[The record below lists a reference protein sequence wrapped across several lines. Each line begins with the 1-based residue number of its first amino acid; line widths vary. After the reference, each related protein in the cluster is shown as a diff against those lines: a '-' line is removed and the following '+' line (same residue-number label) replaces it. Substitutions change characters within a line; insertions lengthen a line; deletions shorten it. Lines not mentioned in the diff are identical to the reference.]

1 MPGSIPAFAT
11 IRIHVTTQ
19 LPLSKVPE
27 AKLPALDVL
36 ETPPLSLGR
45 MAWLK
50 FRRHKMALVGVG
62 ILVFLIL
69 YCTLG
74 SFVFSERY
82 ANYNETGIALNPPSA
97 RHPFGTDVI
106 GRDILARTI
115 YGGQISLL
123 IGLVAV
129 MIETSV
135 GIIIGALSGYFG
147 GLVDNLL
154 MRLTESILII
164 PQIFLLLVMA
174 KFFAGDIPDIH
185 LFGRD
190 FSGSVIVIIIIIGLT
205 SWPYLARI
213 VRAEFLSLKENEFV
227 LAARATGTSTFDII
241 FRHILPNSIAP
252 IVVSATLGVAN
263 AITLEAYISFLGLG
277 VRPPTATWG
286 NMLEGAYNYIDKP
299 YYWLWLFPGLLILLI
314 VLAINFVGDGLRDAL
329 DPRSRTV

>member
-1 MPGSIPAFAT
+1 MTVESPAKNSSSIKPIT
-11 IRIHVTTQ
+11 
-19 LPLSKVPE
+19 
-27 AKLPALDVL
+27 LDEL
-36 ETPPLSLGR
+36 DTPPLPLGK

-62 ILVFLIL
+62 ILIFLIL
-69 YCTLG
+69 YCTVGGL
-74 SFVFSERY
+74 FFSEKF
-82 ANYNETGIALNPPSA
+82 ANYNDTGIALEPPSKI
-97 RHPFGTDVI
+97 HPFGTDVI

-129 MIETSV
+129 MVETTL
-135 GIIIGALSGYFG
+135 GILIGAFSGYFS

-154 MRLTESILII
+154 MRFTEAILII

-174 KFFAGDIPDIH
+174 KFFAGNIPNLNI
-185 LFGRD
+185 LGRE
-190 FSGSVIVIIIIIGLT
+190 FSGSVIVIIAIIGLT

-213 VRAEFLSLKENEFV
+213 VRAEFLTLKESEFV
-227 LAARATGTSTFDII
+227 LAARATGSSTLDII

-286 NMLEGAYNYIDKP
+286 NMLEGAYNYLEKA
-299 YYWLWLFPGLLILLI
+299 YWLWLFPGLLILLI
-314 VLAINFVGDGLRDAL
+314 VLSINFVGDGLRDAL